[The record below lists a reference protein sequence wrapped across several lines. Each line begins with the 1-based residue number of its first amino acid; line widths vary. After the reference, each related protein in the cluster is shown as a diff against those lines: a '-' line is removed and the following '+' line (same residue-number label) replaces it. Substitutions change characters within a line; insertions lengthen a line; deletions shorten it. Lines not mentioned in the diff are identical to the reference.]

1 MRKMICSHNQID
13 KRLVQV
19 YKLQKRDEAAQV
31 GVEIPKNFLDD
42 DDALKHSR
50 TTEMTPIAR
59 GRQHLNRT
67 ATKENLVKS
76 PGFSKFDLETK
87 NERDFAL
94 TTGNHMATH
103 TN

>member
-42 DDALKHSR
+42 DDALKHSG
-50 TTEMTPIAR
+50 TTEMTPITH

-67 ATKENLVKS
+67 TTK
-76 PGFSKFDLETK
+76 
-87 NERDFAL
+87 
-94 TTGNHMATH
+94 
-103 TN
+103 